1 MRALLVAAAL
11 LTAACLVGPAAVAG
25 VDGSGLPVEDYASYD
40 PQSTCTKKPRAG
52 TVALGEWLV
61 TTYGGAGGAVN
72 RPCSGSGAS
81 EHKDGRAVD
90 WILDADNPADRKL
103 AKAFLA
109 AAFATDAAGNP
120 AALARRMG
128 IMYVIWSDHFYPAY
142 HQFQP
147 EKLPV
152 VLVPLQAEV
161 LQDAPPPRPHAHLA
175 VEGRR
180 QGADQ
185 LLRRPAAGHQV
196 SLRASSHCTSISAVS
211 SQATRRIQVMD
222 R

>member
-11 LTAACLVGPAAVAG
+11 SLCTAAACLVGPAAVAG
-25 VDGSGLPVEDYASYD
+25 IDGSGLPVEDYATSE
-40 PQSTCTKKPRAG
+40 PQSACTKKPRPG

-90 WILDADNPADRKL
+90 WTLDADNPADRAL

-109 AAFATDAAGNP
+109 AAFATDAEGNP

-128 IMYVIWSDHFYPAY
+128 IMYVIWSDRFYPAY
-142 HQFQP
+142 QQFQP
-147 EKLPV
+147 EKYLSPSCRSKRKCSKT
-152 VLVPLQAEV
+152 LRHRDHMHISLSKAGAKALTSFYADLQRA
-161 LQDAPPPRPHAHLA
+161 
-175 VEGRR
+175 
-180 QGADQ
+180 
-185 LLRRPAAGHQV
+185 LRDD
-196 SLRASSHCTSISAVS
+196 SAVVTP
-211 SQATRRIQVMD
+211 QT
-222 R
+222 

>member
-11 LTAACLVGPAAVAG
+11 SVCAATMVGPAAVAS
-25 VDGSGLPVEDYASYD
+25 VDGNGLPVEDYATYD

-61 TTYGGAGGAVN
+61 TTYGGGGGAVN

-81 EHKDGRAVD
+81 EHKDGRAID
-90 WILDADNPADRKL
+90 WTLDADNPTDRKI

-109 AAFATDAAGNP
+109 AALAPDAEGNP

-142 HQFQP
+142 DGF
-147 EKLPV
+147 
-152 VLVPLQAEV
+152 QAENYLSSSCRSKRKCSKTLRHRDHV
-161 LQDAPPPRPHAHLA
+161 HISLSKA
-175 VEGRR
+175 
-180 QGADQ
+180 GAKGLTSFYVD
-185 LLRRPAAGHQV
+185 L
-196 SLRASSHCTSISAVS
+196 LRASLTP
-211 SQATRRIQVMD
+211 
-222 R
+222 